1 MINHKGILGNILAH
15 DGDSDSVGLRSGGQ
29 LTRDDIVRLSEQ
41 AAEQWRDTFA
51 NLLSVFELNG
61 EFGLWSALDAYY
73 RTNALPSSVTDAVA
87 AGDEHGFCRAMYRA
101 QCATFVDLY
110 ERRNALSRIQ
120 LVEELPAEAMADYAR
135 MRQTVALA
143 TKRSAATVVQA
154 APVAPT
160 EVETP
165 IETCVREFREMS
177 GQAWKTKWLNNR
189 NNRPVADQAASDG
202 RLG

>member
-1 MINHKGILGNILAH
+1 MMNHSGILGTILAH
-15 DGDSDSVGLRSGGQ
+15 GVDSDSVGLRSGRQ
-29 LTRDDIVRLSEQ
+29 LTQADIMRLSEQ

-61 EFGLWSALDAYY
+61 EYGLWSVLGTYY
-73 RTNALPSSVTDAVA
+73 NTHALPSSVTDAVG

-143 TKRSAATVVQA
+143 TKRSAQPVTQT
-154 APVAPT
+154 APVAPVA
-160 EVETP
+160 VETP
-165 IETCVREFREMS
+165 TEVCAREWKELS
-177 GQAWKTKWLNNR
+177 GDKFKAKYLNHRTNRLIYEQALTEGKI
-189 NNRPVADQAASDG
+189 
-202 RLG
+202 